1 MTWSHPS
8 LLMAEHMTHEE
19 VLRGLEEVSLAWTG
33 CTVGSEKEKTNSSG
47 RKLLKEHYEIG

>member
-1 MTWSHPS
+1 MTWSDPS

-33 CTVGSEKEKTNSSG
+33 CTAGSEKEKTNSSG